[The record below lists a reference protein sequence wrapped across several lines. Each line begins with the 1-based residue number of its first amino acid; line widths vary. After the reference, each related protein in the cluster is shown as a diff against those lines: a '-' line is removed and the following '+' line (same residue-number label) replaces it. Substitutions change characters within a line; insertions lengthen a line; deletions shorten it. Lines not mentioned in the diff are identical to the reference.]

1 MRRFERLSGIF
12 LFLPL
17 VAAWMGSSGPL
28 TIDFN
33 LGPGDAP
40 YLEGFLP
47 AYEIDEKLATHW
59 TTYDATIALPLRV
72 EGGPVDVDYRYAR
85 VFGET
90 AEIEVD
96 VSGVLIDKFA
106 RRGGAFEERRG
117 SVAALDGPL
126 SFTVRCDSHERQNMG
141 IKLDWVRFEL
151 GERSSVRLVGWA
163 FWQPLVIT
171 LLLLVVWIASGAGVA
186 RAATL
191 TAPFALALALGLSS
205 DPWLT
210 HRLVRGLSIAVPL
223 FGLAVLGLGRLIKI
237 DRTTL
242 RLVFGFMLVA
252 FLVRAALVNHPDFYY
267 PDLRTHVRLVGFVQD
282 AGLDFLVSPSS
293 VITEHNVWVT
303 EAYEQTYAF
312 PYTPAFHLSFAF
324 FDLGYDTLVLTLK
337 LVAAA
342 ISTVPIALVW
352 AFARSI
358 CFAGFA
364 SPVPVVGAILMI
376 VIPTYSSR
384 LSFAFLPSLFGHAVD
399 IAFVYW
405 IFRHLPRSAENR
417 QWLVGG
423 VLVACSQLAYV
434 SGVINIS
441 LFVLVLAMLTF
452 FFAGEHRRRLALR
465 VLGMGAV
472 GGLIA
477 FALFYRDFLPMVVD
491 VSSRMLGGV
500 AAESRY
506 PLTGFFETTAKRSYE
521 FFGLLYPALAAVG
534 LGLMFVRKAPRL
546 VFSTWILTYF
556 LLLLGRA
563 KIPDIFL
570 HGHET
575 LFLTPFICITSAVL
589 LAELLHRGGARRVVG
604 AGILLV
610 LTVVGFWQ
618 QWGYFADQM
627 ANAL

>member
-1 MRRFERLSGIF
+1 MRGLERLAGIA
-12 LFLPL
+12 LLLPV
-17 VAAWMGSSGPL
+17 VAAWMGSSGPRI
-28 TIDFN
+28 IDFN
-33 LGPGDAP
+33 LGPGDTP

-72 EGGPVDVDYRYAR
+72 EGGPVNVVYRYAR

-96 VSGVLIDKFA
+96 VSGVPIDRFS
-106 RRGGAFEERRG
+106 RRGGAFEERHG
-117 SVAALDGPL
+117 SLAVLDTPL
-126 SFTVRCDSHERQNMG
+126 SFAVRCDSHERQNMG
-141 IKLDWVRFEL
+141 IKLDWVRFDL
-151 GERSSVRLVGWA
+151 GDQSSVRLIGWA
-163 FWQPLVIT
+163 FWQPIVIT
-171 LLLLVVWIASGAGVA
+171 LMLLVVWIASGAGVA

-191 TAPFALALALGLSS
+191 TAPLALALGFGLWS

-210 HRLVRGLSIAVPL
+210 HRLVRGLAIAVPL
-223 FGLAVLGLGRLIKI
+223 FGLAVLGIGRLIKV
-237 DRTTL
+237 DRATL

-252 FLVRAALVNHPDFYY
+252 FLVRAAAVNHPDFYY
-267 PDLRTHVRLVGFVQD
+267 SDLRTHARLVGFVHE

-303 EAYEQTYAF
+303 EAYGQTYAF
-312 PYTPAFHLSFAF
+312 PYTPMFHLPFAF
-324 FDLGYDTLVLTLK
+324 FDLGYDALVLTLK
-337 LVAAA
+337 LAAAA

-352 AFARSI
+352 AFSRS
-358 CFAGFA
+358 FGFA
-364 SPVPVVGAILMI
+364 SPVPVVGAILMV

-384 LSFAFLPSLFGHAVD
+384 LSYAFLPSLFGHAVD

-405 IFRHLPRSAENR
+405 IFRNLAGLAERR

-441 LFVLVLAMLTF
+441 LFVAGLAVLAV
-452 FFAGEHRRRLALR
+452 FFAGEHRRQLALR

-477 FALFYRDFLPMVVD
+477 FAVFYRDFLPMVTD
-491 VSSRMLGGV
+491 VTSRMVGGV

-506 PLTGFFETTAKRSYE
+506 PITGFFETTAKRSYE
-521 FFGLLYPALAAVG
+521 FFGLLYPLLAAVG
-534 LGLMFVRKAPRL
+534 LGLMFVRRVPRL
-546 VFSTWILTYF
+546 VFSAWILTYF

-563 KIPDIFL
+563 KIPDVFL

-575 LFLTPFICITSAVL
+575 LFLTPFVCITSAVL
-589 LAELLHRGGARRVVG
+589 LAELLHRGGARRLAG
-604 AGILLV
+604 AGILLA
-610 LTVVGFWQ
+610 LTVIGFWR
-618 QWGYFADQM
+618 QWGFFADQM

>member
-1 MRRFERLSGIF
+1 MRGLERLAGIA
-12 LFLPL
+12 LLLPV
-17 VAAWMGSSGPL
+17 VAAWMGSSGPRI
-28 TIDFN
+28 IDFN
-33 LGPGDAP
+33 LGPGDTP

-72 EGGPVDVDYRYAR
+72 EGGPVNVVYRYAR

-96 VSGVLIDKFA
+96 VSGVPIDRFS
-106 RRGGAFEERRG
+106 RRGGAFEERHG
-117 SVAALDGPL
+117 SLAVLDTPL
-126 SFTVRCDSHERQNMG
+126 SFAVRCDSHERQNMG
-141 IKLDWVRFEL
+141 IKLDWVRFDL
-151 GERSSVRLVGWA
+151 GDQSSVRLIGWA
-163 FWQPLVIT
+163 FWQPIVIT
-171 LLLLVVWIASGAGVA
+171 LMLLVVWIASGAGVA

-191 TAPFALALALGLSS
+191 TAPLALALGFGLWS

-210 HRLVRGLSIAVPL
+210 HRLVRGLAIAVPL
-223 FGLAVLGLGRLIKI
+223 FGLAVLGIGRLIKV
-237 DRTTL
+237 DRATL

-252 FLVRAALVNHPDFYY
+252 FLVRAAAVNHPDFYY
-267 PDLRTHVRLVGFVQD
+267 SDLRTHARLVGFVHE

-303 EAYEQTYAF
+303 EAYGQTYAF
-312 PYTPAFHLSFAF
+312 PYTPMFHLPFAF
-324 FDLGYDTLVLTLK
+324 FDLGYDALVLTLK
-337 LVAAA
+337 LAAAA

-352 AFARSI
+352 AFSRS
-358 CFAGFA
+358 FGFA
-364 SPVPVVGAILMI
+364 SPVPVVGAILMV

-384 LSFAFLPSLFGHAVD
+384 LSYAFLPSLFGHAVD

-405 IFRHLPRSAENR
+405 IFRNLAGLAERR

-441 LFVLVLAMLTF
+441 LFVAGLAVLAV
-452 FFAGEHRRRLALR
+452 FFAGEHRRQLALR

-477 FALFYRDFLPMVVD
+477 FAVFYRDFLPMVTD
-491 VSSRMLGGV
+491 VTSRMVGGV

-506 PLTGFFETTAKRSYE
+506 PITGFFETTAKRSYE
-521 FFGLLYPALAAVG
+521 FFGLLYPLLAAVG
-534 LGLMFVRKAPRL
+534 LGLMFVRRVPRL
-546 VFSTWILTYF
+546 VFSAWILTYF

-563 KIPDIFL
+563 KIPDVFL

-575 LFLTPFICITSAVL
+575 LFLTPFVCITSAVL
-589 LAELLHRGGARRVVG
+589 LAELLHRGGARRLAG
-604 AGILLV
+604 AGILLA
-610 LTVVGFWQ
+610 LNRHRLLATVGLFR
-618 QWGYFADQM
+618 GP
-627 ANAL
+627 NG